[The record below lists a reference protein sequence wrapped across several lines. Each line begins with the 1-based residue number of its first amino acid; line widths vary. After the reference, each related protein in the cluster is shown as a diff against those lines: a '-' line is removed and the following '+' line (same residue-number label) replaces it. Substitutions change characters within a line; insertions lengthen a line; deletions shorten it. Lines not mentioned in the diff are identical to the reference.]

1 MIIVLLIS
9 KIQFW
14 SSVVSGGNILGE
26 VVVFIDLIS
35 ENIRLSKVTD
45 LDFPV
50 VIYKN
55 VERLQISVNY
65 AFLMKVK
72 NSFHDFK

>member
-1 MIIVLLIS
+1 LLIS
-9 KIQFW
+9 KIKFW
-14 SSVVSGGNILGE
+14 SSVVSCGNILGE

-45 LDFPV
+45 FDFPV

-55 VERLQISVNY
+55 VER
-65 AFLMKVK
+65 F
-72 NSFHDFK
+72 